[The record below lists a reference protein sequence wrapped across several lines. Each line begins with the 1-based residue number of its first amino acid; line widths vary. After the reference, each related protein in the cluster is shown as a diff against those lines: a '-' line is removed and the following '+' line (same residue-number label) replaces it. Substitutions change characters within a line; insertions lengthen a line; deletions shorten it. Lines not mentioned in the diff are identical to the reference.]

1 MRWAFRRAALRG
13 PTSRSARSSS
23 SSARRVFHRP
33 PFPHGAIHS
42 RVSREAPD
50 KTTLRANV
58 RASLRA
64 LTREERAASSRAL
77 CEIASAQPHFQQA
90 RTILFFAA
98 LPDEPDLTL
107 LLHAAWSARQLTALP
122 RYDSNTRQYSAA
134 VIRSAADLS
143 PGRFGVLEP
152 ASNCPSHSLNQL
164 DLVFVPGVAFALNGA
179 RLGRGKG
186 FYDRLLAEVRGHKCG
201 VAYEVQVI
209 AAVPEEPHD
218 VRVDSI
224 LTPAGWRPCHRAD

>member
-1 MRWAFRRAALRG
+1 MLSTRADGMETSDKYNLRARVRELIRAVT
-13 PTSRSARSSS
+13 PEQRATLSRSLC
-23 SSARRVFHRP
+23 
-33 PFPHGAIHS
+33 
-42 RVSREAPD
+42 D
-50 KTTLRANV
+50 N
-58 RASLRA
+58 A
-64 LTREERAASSRAL
+64 LPQPLWQNSRAV
-77 CEIASAQPHFQQA
+77 
-90 RTILFFAA
+90 LFFAP
-98 LPDEPDLTL
+98 LPDEPDLTPL
-107 LLHAAWSARQLTALP
+107 LDAAWRDGKTVALP
-122 RYDSNTRQYSAA
+122 RYDSITGQYSAA
-134 VIRSAADLS
+134 VVRSAAELS

-186 FYDRLLAEVRGHKCG
+186 FYDRLLSEVRGHKCG

-209 AAVPEEPHD
+209 VAVPEEPHD